1 MPEPIF
7 PKLTLITVSIIPAF
21 PGMIDLNNLEDLQFD
36 PGLDS
41 HPRAHKR
48 IKKMIHEFVEGSL
61 RLAHESGIGDP
72 EPSQGIRIAV
82 LPSLPGELMELC
94 CAWRGRGGLSY
105 IGSTVPLPHIVCAD
119 SNFVGYDFCGRAV
132 IYQDA
137 PAHWISAT
145 AFSVSSPTT
154 AR

>member
-48 IKKMIHEFVEGSL
+48 IKKMIHEFVEESL

-72 EPSQGIRIAV
+72 KPSQGIRIAV
-82 LPSLPGELMELC
+82 LPSRRTDGTLLRLARKGWALLY
-94 CAWRGRGGLSY
+94 RQ
-105 IGSTVPLPHIVCAD
+105 H
-119 SNFVGYDFCGRAV
+119 
-132 IYQDA
+132 
-137 PAHWISAT
+137 SA
-145 AFSVSSPTT
+145 SPPYCL
-154 AR
+154 RRQQFRWL